1 MKKIIY
7 ILFMGIVA
15 GCATI
20 HNTSTMTMDIPQTYS
35 STETDSISWASVGWK
50 EFFAD
55 KNLIAIIDT
64 ALINNLIFNKQLKML
79 KLHQM
84 NSGE

>member
-1 MKKIIY
+1 
-7 ILFMGIVA
+7 MGIVA

-64 ALINNLIFNKQLKML
+64 ALINNFDIQQAIKKC
-79 KLHQM
+79 
-84 NSGE
+84 